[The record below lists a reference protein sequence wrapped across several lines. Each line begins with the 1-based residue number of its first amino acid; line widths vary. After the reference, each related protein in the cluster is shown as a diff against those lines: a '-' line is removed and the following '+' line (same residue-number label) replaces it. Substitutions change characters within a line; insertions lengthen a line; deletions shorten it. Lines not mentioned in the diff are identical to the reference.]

1 MASVGHL
8 PKCTNRCSRAEG
20 THIISNQ
27 AKGEVTGPRE
37 ELQLERKLSICP
49 RERDGGRDPARL
61 SAELAPAREIGEG
74 TAFLL
79 GLGLDRVLQKENFQ
93 LGKHLGC

>member
-1 MASVGHL
+1 MDACLNGL
-8 PKCTNRCSRAEG
+8 TGAGSRAEG

-27 AKGEVTGPRE
+27 AKGEVTGPKE
-37 ELQLERKLSICP
+37 ELQLEKELSVCP
-49 RERDGGRDPARL
+49 RERDGGRDPASL
-61 SAELAPAREIGEG
+61 SAGLAQARVIREG

-79 GLGLDRVLQKENFQ
+79 GLGLDRVLQKGKNFQ